1 MRLSIVARDP
11 DAGQLGVTTHTGYL
25 AVGDQP
31 RWRLLWERIRSG
43 GPADP
48 TMG

>member
-1 MRLSIVARDP
+1 MTLSIVARDP

-31 RWRLLWERIRSG
+31 RWRLLWERIRPG
-43 GPADP
+43 GPTDP